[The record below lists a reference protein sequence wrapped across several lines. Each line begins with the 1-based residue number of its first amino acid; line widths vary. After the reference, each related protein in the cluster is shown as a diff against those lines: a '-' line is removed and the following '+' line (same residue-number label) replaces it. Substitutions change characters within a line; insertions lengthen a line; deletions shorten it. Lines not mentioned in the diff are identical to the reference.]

1 MSLEIQSRTLAA
13 LIMLGENPSNIKLQ
27 ESMLSL
33 TPDLFSDSHCREL
46 FDLIA
51 DHFVLSAPFD
61 LTRMMQVVPKS
72 LFDHLMHIAPMA
84 WSYHTLTEDIKYLID
99 SRRLSIM
106 KDKFNQVAREA
117 KGEPIP
123 ELACSIL
130 TDGCIEIG
138 KLGALSENHVFTAEM
153 NAHNYLTNQNVT
165 NKLIPS
171 GIQTLDKL
179 NGGGFKE
186 NCLITIAG
194 RSGMGKTCFGV
205 HLAHHLAVNAKHP
218 HVLFYSLEM
227 SAADIYEK
235 QLVAI
240 LGHQLDELPMDEREY
255 GVNASRMVPFTIIT
269 KPLASI
275 SYIETTSRIMA
286 IKQPMSV
293 IVVDYLGIVQN
304 TSKLESHTLKQ
315 ADIAL
320 RLSALAAELNCIVIA
335 LTQVNRDHA
344 GRQDKTPITAD
355 AADSSGSERSSTYWL
370 GIYRPIVDDM
380 FADPQDFIVKCRKN
394 RFGPTWT
401 ALFAFNQATFA
412 EMNQE
417 RAYEQPK
424 QAKGIDAYKN
434 KIMAYPVK

>member
-13 LIMLGENPSNIKLQ
+13 LIMLGENPNHIRLQ
-27 ESMLSL
+27 EAMLGLNS
-33 TPDLFSDSHCREL
+33 DLFADPDARDL
-46 FDLIA
+46 FCLIEGRFGAHQPCDL
-51 DHFVLSAPFD
+51 V
-61 LTRMMQVVPKS
+61 RMMNCVPQS
-72 LFDHLMHIAPMA
+72 LFDFLMRTVETA
-84 WSYHTLTEDIKYLID
+84 WSINTLSSDIKYLTETN
-99 SRRLSIM
+99 RLRIM

-117 KGEPIP
+117 KAESIP

-138 KLGALSENHVFTAEM
+138 KLGALNENHVFTAEM
-153 NAHNYLTNQNVT
+153 NAAAWHADELGEDQIT
-165 NKLIPS
+165 PS
-171 GIQTLDKL
+171 GIQTLDNL

-194 RSGMGKTCFGV
+194 RSGMGKTGFGV
-205 HLAHHLAVNAKHP
+205 HLAHHLASNHRNK

-227 SAADIYEK
+227 SAADIYAK
-235 QLVAI
+235 QLATI
-240 LGHQLDELPMDEREY
+240 LGEQPQYADCN
-255 GVNASRMVPFTIIT
+255 NAIKVSKEVPFTIIT

-344 GRQDKTPITAD
+344 GRVDKTPITAD

-370 GIYRPIVDDM
+370 GIYRPIVDDV
-380 FADPQDFIVKCRKN
+380 FADPEDFIVKCRKN
-394 RFGPTWT
+394 RFGPVWT

-412 EMNQE
+412 EMSQE
-417 RAYEQPK
+417 RAYEQAKP
-424 QAKGIDAYKN
+424 AKGIDAYKRH
-434 KIMAYPVK
+434 KE

>member
-13 LIMLGENPSNIKLQ
+13 LIMMGENPGNIRLQ
-27 ESMLSL
+27 EAMLVL
-33 TPDLFSDSHCREL
+33 NANLFTDYDAREL
-46 FDLIA
+46 FSLINE
-51 DHFVLSAPFD
+51 HYKIRESFD
-61 LTRMMQVVPKS
+61 LTRMMNIVPQRI
-72 LFDHLMHIAPMA
+72 FDFLMQTVGMA
-84 WSYHTLTEDIKYLID
+84 WSLNTLQADIKYLVD
-99 SRRLSIM
+99 THRLRIM
-106 KDKFNQVAREA
+106 RERLNQLA
-117 KGEPIP
+117 KEVKEETVP
-123 ELACSIL
+123 ELACALL

-153 NAHNYLTNQNVT
+153 NAENYLMQSGD
-165 NKLIPS
+165 KSSLIRS

-205 HLAHHLAVNAKHP
+205 HLAHHLASNHDHP

-240 LGHQLDELPMDEREY
+240 LKSQLNGLDSDDLQY
-255 GVNASRMVPFTIIT
+255 GLDQSKKTPFTIIT

-275 SYIETTSRIMA
+275 GYIETTSRIMA

-315 ADIAL
+315 ADISL
-320 RLSALAAELNCIVIA
+320 RLAALAAELNCIVIA
-335 LTQVNRDHA
+335 LTQVNREHA
-344 GRQDKTPITAD
+344 NREDKTPITAD

-370 GIYRPIVDDM
+370 GIYRPIVDDE
-380 FADPQDFIVKCRKN
+380 FADPEDFIVKCRKN

-401 ALFAFNQATFA
+401 AIFAFNQATFG
-412 EMNQE
+412 EMNQI
-417 RAYEQPK
+417 RAYEPPK
-424 QAKGIDAYKN
+424 PKKGIDNYRRDKA
-434 KIMAYPVK
+434 